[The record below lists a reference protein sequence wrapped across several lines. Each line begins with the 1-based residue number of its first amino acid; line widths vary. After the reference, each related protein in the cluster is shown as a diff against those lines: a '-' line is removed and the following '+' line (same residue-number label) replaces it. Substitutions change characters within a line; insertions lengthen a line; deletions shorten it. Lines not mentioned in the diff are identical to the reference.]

1 MTTILTVPGM
11 FGWPSLLNPY
21 LSGEFTATGTLPAYL
36 GGEFDPVT
44 HVQGVSYRN
53 WLPRR
58 AELRHAEPGQGA
70 ACMTAL
76 PRHGRHQSQ
85 KLEQS

>member
-1 MTTILTVPGM
+1 M

-53 WLPRR
+53 WLPG
-58 AELRHAEPGQGA
+58 GQNSG
-70 ACMTAL
+70 MRNLDKAL
-76 PRHGRHQSQ
+76 
-85 KLEQS
+85 LV